1 MTTSTSKL
9 FLKRP
14 HTMIEPI
21 QPDAFISGAM
31 MECMTDVQLAQLALA
46 RAISEPVRS
55 FAIHLIEDC
64 NRMLLEIA
72 RIATRTNLPVPKS
85 LDAPHEHVLQRM
97 REKTGSDFDSAY
109 MERVA
114 LHHRQAIT
122 LFKRGQTISNP
133 EISAL
138 ASRMLATVEAR
149 IKMNRLFSGSV
160 DQFLDGHGM
169 TPPPSSADL
178 GQTGQ

>member
-1 MTTSTSKL
+1 LKL
-9 FLKRP
+9 PR
-14 HTMIEPI
+14 HIIEPI
-21 QPDAFISGAM
+21 QPAAFISSAM
-31 MECMTDVQLAQLALA
+31 MECMADVRLAQLALTH
-46 RAISEPVRS
+46 AISEPVRN

-85 LDAPHEHVLQRM
+85 LDAQHEHALQRM
-97 REKTGSDFDSAY
+97 REKTGLDFDSAY
-109 MERVA
+109 MERIA

-122 LFKRGQTISNP
+122 LSKRGQMIKNP

-149 IKMNRLFSGSV
+149 IRSSRVLSGSV
-160 DQFLDGHGM
+160 DQLLDDHGI
-169 TPPPSSADL
+169 TPPQSSADL
-178 GQTGQ
+178 GQTGL